1 MIIRV
6 KDLEPE
12 GFHVEA
18 PLSVGSMRTDAGES
32 IGVRDARF
40 LGDVKRS
47 TRGVDLRGRL
57 TCSADVPCARCLST
71 FRIEVDRSFHLRYA
85 FAAPSGREIEIPEE
99 DLDVDFLK
107 ADGELDLGSV
117 AMEQIYLELP
127 MKPVC
132 REACRGLCP
141 TCGADLNAGSCACA
155 ASQPQA

>member
-1 MIIRV
+1 VIIRV

-12 GFHVEA
+12 GLHVET
-18 PLSVGSMRTDAGES
+18 PLSVGPLQTDAGES
-32 IGVRDARF
+32 IGIRDARF
-40 LGDVKRS
+40 LGDVQRTS
-47 TRGVDLRGRL
+47 RGVELRGRL
-57 TCSADVPCARCLST
+57 TCGAEVPCARCLST
-71 FRIEVDRSFHLRYA
+71 FQIDVDRSFHLRYS
-85 FAAPSGREIEIPEE
+85 FAAPTGREIEIPEE

-141 TCGADLNAGSCACA
+141 TCGADLNSGSCACA